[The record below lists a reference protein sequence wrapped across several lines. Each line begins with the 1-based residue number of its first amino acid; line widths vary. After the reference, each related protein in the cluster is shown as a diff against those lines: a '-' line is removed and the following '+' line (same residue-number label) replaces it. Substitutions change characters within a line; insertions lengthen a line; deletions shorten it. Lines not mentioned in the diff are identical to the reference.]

1 MLRMYRRTRI
11 QLLLLTVVVMCGCRQ
26 TLFPMSKQRNQF
38 EAYNTMRYGPP
49 ILKQPDPFGLPEPA
63 LRARLE
69 RNHE

>member
-1 MLRMYRRTRI
+1 MNRMYRRSRVA
-11 QLLLLTVVVMCGCRQ
+11 LLLFVAVVLCGCRQ
-26 TLFPMSKQRNQF
+26 TLFPIREQRNQF

-49 ILKQPDPFGLPEPA
+49 ILEQPDPFGLPEPA